1 MKETKLVLV
10 NKDRDGMDKTLN
22 TGNKI
27 ATDYVFI

>member
-27 ATDYVFI
+27 ATDNVFI